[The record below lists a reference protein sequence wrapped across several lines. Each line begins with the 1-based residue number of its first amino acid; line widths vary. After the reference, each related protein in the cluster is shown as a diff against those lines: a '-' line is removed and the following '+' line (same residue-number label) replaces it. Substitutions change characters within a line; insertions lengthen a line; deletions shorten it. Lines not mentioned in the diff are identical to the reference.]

1 MSKKKPIKQIF
12 ESTSIESADV
22 DNHLTESDSAD
33 AQSEETS
40 PEIDPQETGT
50 ETSPEGKE
58 VSGEN
63 LFVSDE
69 AAEENSESISA
80 EEPSPKQDAAEAEA
94 SNDDLL
100 DDVRRSLIEQESD
113 KSSNRIEVVAE
124 NWQEGEEG

>member
-22 DNHLTESDSAD
+22 NKDLTGADSAD

-40 PEIDPQETGT
+40 PEKDPQETVP
-50 ETSPEGKE
+50 ETSPEAKE
-58 VSGEN
+58 ASNED
-63 LFVSDE
+63 LSVSDE
-69 AAEENSESISA
+69 TNNVMSRELSATEATSRKPESA
-80 EEPSPKQDAAEAEA
+80 EEET

-113 KSSNRIEVVAE
+113 KS
-124 NWQEGEEG
+124 